1 MSRKPRLESP
11 PRARTGRI
19 LTLIGYFGLLALI
32 INWFTWLS
40 PPVQVPRSLV
50 LAALAIP
57 LLFPLRG
64 ILHSKR
70 YTHQWVGFLSMLY
83 FIIGVDVWYN
93 RIELESLLGALMV
106 LFSLVLSAVRCMRAI
121 RQHHQNYA
129 RNVELFSS
137 TCLTKGI
144 VIRRCS
150 VKDAASSSSTT
161 CLRLS
166 IRRGK
171 RFIK

>member
-11 PRARTGRI
+11 PRARIGRI

-106 LFSLVLSAVRCMRAI
+106 LFSLVLIVGSSM
-121 RQHHQNYA
+121 YA
-129 RNVELFSS
+129 RYTPTPPELR
-137 TCLTKGI
+137 K
-144 VIRRCS
+144 
-150 VKDAASSSSTT
+150 
-161 CLRLS
+161 
-166 IRRGK
+166 K
-171 RFIK
+171 R